1 MQNQS
6 RPTSYA
12 DSLRPKKSAPH
23 KQSSS
28 PSKHTSAPDSTTSNP
43 PHPRFQDQ
51 DRITTLNTLL
61 QGFNDLKQ
69 ELHALREDITHLQR
83 EQFKLVHRVHFLKT
97 EQPNPDRDL
106 EFSDEMRQYYA
117 DADRHA
123 SQSSGSLVEI
133 DNYGKATGFLSSDP
147 TSSPFKELVHRNTL
161 LESKLEKMMAIVESL
176 QSSSAPP
183 SQPSH

>member
-1 MQNQS
+1 M
-6 RPTSYA
+6 
-12 DSLRPKKSAPH
+12 
-23 KQSSS
+23 
-28 PSKHTSAPDSTTSNP
+28 
-43 PHPRFQDQ
+43 
-51 DRITTLNTLL
+51 NTLL
-61 QGFNDLKQ
+61 QGFNELKQ
-69 ELHALREDITHLQR
+69 EIRALREDITHLQR
-83 EQFKLVHRVHFLKT
+83 EQSKLVHRVHFLET

-106 EFSDEMRQYYA
+106 DLSDEMRQYYA

-133 DNYGKATGFLSSDP
+133 DNYGQATGFLPSDP

-176 QSSSAPP
+176 QSSPTPS